1 MRKKKNKFQTKCG
14 LFMVVFHLVV
24 GAAVFASLGS
34 FAQEKTPKQKE
45 SAAAVIEQVLNE
57 KGIDAAQ
64 TKFLLLKAKKEGFSF
79 VEAEFTA
86 LGIKLLKTDRPRD
99 AVAVLEMAANCFP
112 DSVNVHRFLAV
123 SHYQAGDSER
133 SLEVSAK
140 MRSIQGEAAVTA
152 FLKENEDKLATTAE
166 EVIEKHIE
174 ATGGLEAWQAIETMV
189 IVFSIQSTAGEQ
201 TRLVRMYK
209 RPYYYR
215 QGPENSDQF
224 TATDGESV
232 WSVKGDNWRDLG
244 ESGAPYIRF
253 ASIDN
258 WLIDYAAKGVS
269 YTLIGLEHLNGS
281 PVYHLCRT
289 FWDGFQ
295 QDLFFSATTNLL
307 TENRSDYIQTLP
319 FMKSYMSYWN
329 YRDVERIKI
338 PYVFIRNVGSLGPPH
353 GGLVEEGKINVPL
366 DEALFVPPKG
376 KKQ

>member
-1 MRKKKNKFQTKCG
+1 MA
-14 LFMVVFHLVV
+14 VFHLIVMT
-24 GAAVFASLGS
+24 AVFASLGLL
-34 FAQEKTPKQKE
+34 AQEETPRQKE
-45 SAAAVIEQVLNE
+45 SAAVLIEQVLDE
-57 KGIDAAQ
+57 KGIDAAKA
-64 TKFLLLKAKKEGFSF
+64 KFLLLKAKKEDFSF

-99 AVAVLEMAANCFP
+99 AVVVLEIAANYFP

-123 SHYQAGDSER
+123 SYYQAGDSER
-133 SLEVSAK
+133 SLEVNAK
-140 MRSIQGEAAVTA
+140 MRSIQDEAEVTA

-174 ATGGLEAWQAIETMV
+174 ATGGREAWQAIETMV

-215 QGPENSDQF
+215 QGLENSDQF

-258 WLIDYAAKGVS
+258 WFIDYAAKGVS

-281 PVYHLCRT
+281 PVYHLSRT

-307 TENRSDYIQTLP
+307 TENRSDYIQILP

-329 YRDVERIKI
+329 YRDVEGIKI
-338 PYVFIRNVGSLGPPH
+338 PHVFIRNVGSLGPPH
-353 GGLVEEGKINVPL
+353 GGLVEEVKINVPL
-366 DEALFVPPKG
+366 DDALFVPPKN